1 MPSAIYAAN
10 PGRYSSLTLQS
21 LEGHLPIISRWA
33 LEQKFVRIEL
43 PIFAHLAG
51 YDRLGFVAK

>member
-1 MPSAIYAAN
+1 MPTAIYAAI
-10 PGRYSSLTLQS
+10 PGRCSSLTLQS
-21 LEGHLPIISRWA
+21 LERHLPFISSWA

-43 PIFAHLAG
+43 SIFAHLAG